1 MALASL
7 DQNIVSTALPRIVSE
22 LGGLAHLPWV
32 ITAFML
38 TATATAPLY
47 GKLSDMHG
55 RRPLFVVAILVFIA
69 GSALCGL
76 ARSMT
81 GLILFRGLQGL
92 GAGGLMVL
100 AQTAIADL
108 VPPRQRGRYQGLF
121 SGVFA
126 LCSVAGPVLGG
137 VITDALS
144 WRWIFYVNLPVG
156 AVALSLI
163 LVALPR
169 SERPRVAHRI
179 DYLGAVLLTTTTAA
193 LLLLLSWG
201 GTIAAWSSP
210 TIVGL
215 ALGAAVLLMLLLARE
230 RVAAEP
236 ILPLPLFSNRVFA
249 VAIGVVAVTATAL
262 FGAFVFLP
270 TFFQLVLGKSPS
282 HAGLLTAPLMAGHD
296 HRLGDRRPPGL
307 GAWTVQ
313 GLIGARTRALDC
325 GPCRDRR
332 GGARGGPAAGN
343 RGGARRHWRRARAG
357 HAEPDRRDPERGP
370 A

>member
-1 MALASL
+1 MAPRARKMALPKPRRPGVDAVGDTTTGSRPDSSATSDEASGRAERRAFRLSLAGLLTTMALASL
-7 DQNIVSTALPRIVSE
+7 DQNIVSTALPRIVGE

-38 TATATAPLY
+38 TATATAPVY

-55 RRPLFVVAILVFIA
+55 RRPLFVVAITVFIA

-126 LCSVAGPVLGG
+126 LCSVTGPVLGG

-156 AVALSLI
+156 MVALSLI
-163 LVALPR
+163 LIGLPR
-169 SERPRVAHRI
+169 TERPRVVHRI
-179 DYLGAVLLTTTTAA
+179 DYPGAVLLTLMTAA

-201 GTIAAWSSP
+201 GTVAAWSSP

-215 ALGAAVLLMLLLARE
+215 GLGAA
-230 RVAAEP
+230 
-236 ILPLPLFSNRVFA
+236 
-249 VAIGVVAVTATAL
+249 AL
-262 FGAFVFLP
+262 F
-270 TFFQLVLGKSPS
+270 VLSVSRPS
-282 HAGLLTAPLMAGHD
+282 
-296 HRLGDRRPPGL
+296 RS
-307 GAWTVQ
+307 
-313 GLIGARTRALDC
+313 
-325 GPCRDRR
+325 
-332 GGARGGPAAGN
+332 
-343 RGGARRHWRRARAG
+343 RRARAHRMPG
-357 HAEPDRRDPERGP
+357 C
-370 A
+370 